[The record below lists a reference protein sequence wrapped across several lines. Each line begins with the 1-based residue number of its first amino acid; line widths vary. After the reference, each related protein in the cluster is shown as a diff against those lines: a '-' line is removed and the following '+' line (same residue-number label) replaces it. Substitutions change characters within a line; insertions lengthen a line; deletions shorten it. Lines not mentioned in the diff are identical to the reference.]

1 MRWSDYVHDT
11 GTAIQKGS
19 ESVLHALEGALSVYG
34 TLRGGYEM
42 ATQLGG
48 GLRAIGATA
57 APAAAALALL

>member
-19 ESVLHALEGALSVYG
+19 ESVFHALEGALSVYG
-34 TLRGGYEM
+34 TLRGGYEL

-57 APAAAALALL
+57 PAAAALALL